1 MKPILKQ
8 IQNQSRM
15 HQGIFQINCLE
26 YMQCLLF
33 VVFVVVGMLVR
44 RVEIVQVLFFVISYL
59 TFFVIESLR
68 HAPS

>member
-1 MKPILKQ
+1 
-8 IQNQSRM
+8 M